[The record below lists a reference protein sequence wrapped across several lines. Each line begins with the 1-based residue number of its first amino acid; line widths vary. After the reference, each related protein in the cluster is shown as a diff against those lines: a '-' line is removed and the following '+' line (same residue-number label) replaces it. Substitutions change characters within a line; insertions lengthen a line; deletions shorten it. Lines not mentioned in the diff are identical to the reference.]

1 MVRIH
6 GGTDDRGCLP
16 SPALEAAGVDLRWWG
31 WMPPLVLTAALIG
44 FAVNGWRDLMND
56 DAIPSMA
63 ADVLIGMLVV
73 ASTLTIFALQQT
85 ALG

>member
-1 MVRIH
+1 
-6 GGTDDRGCLP
+6 
-16 SPALEAAGVDLRWWG
+16 
-31 WMPPLVLTAALIG
+31 MPPLVLTAALIG
-44 FAVNGWRDLMND
+44 FAVNGLRDLMND